1 MSWLP
6 WHGSRWYKTRV
17 WEGVGDCRDRGSH
30 YIQPDTGI
38 NRPLNLKQMRRRHR
52 VKMAYRC
59 FTSRQVSGK
68 FRREHLR
75 QFCSLSGWWL
85 LTVQGNIPIFCR
97 QGCRSS
103 AVTLRFLDNMDKAI
117 EDKDTECNSRKE
129 NECSCWSAYILS
141 DLWSTSHPLSGARK

>member
-1 MSWLP
+1 
-6 WHGSRWYKTRV
+6 
-17 WEGVGDCRDRGSH
+17 
-30 YIQPDTGI
+30 
-38 NRPLNLKQMRRRHR
+38 MRRRHR

-141 DLWSTSHPLSGARK
+141 DLWSHIASTVWCQKITNPCRTMTPGDKRTFRSDFGNSDGFNVPLRAQ